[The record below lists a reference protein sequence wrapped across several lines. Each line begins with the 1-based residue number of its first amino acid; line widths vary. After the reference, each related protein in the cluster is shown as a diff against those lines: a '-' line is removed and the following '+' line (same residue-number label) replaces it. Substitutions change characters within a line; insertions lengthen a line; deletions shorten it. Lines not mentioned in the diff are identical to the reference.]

1 MASKIIVIGSANA
14 DYVIHTDKMP
24 ELGETLV
31 GHSFQVNAG
40 GKGLNQAIA
49 VAKMGGDVSFIG
61 CVGDDSGAD
70 MLLGELERNGVA
82 FDGIRDEGVST
93 GSAVIAV
100 VRGDN
105 FIIINP
111 GANAMMT
118 PEVIEKYADAIR
130 DSEYCIMQ
138 LEIPMESV
146 MKVCEIARESGTKV
160 VLNPAPYKELP
171 RELFTYVDYM
181 IPNEFEAKDITG
193 IYPDTEEN
201 CRAAVLK
208 LTGMGVKTAIITLG
222 ERGSVYNVGDDV
234 RFCPAVK
241 ATAVDTTSAG
251 DTFVGAV
258 VSKLSAGIPLDDAI
272 KFAAKACAITVSREG
287 ASKSIPLA
295 SEIE

>member
-1 MASKIIVIGSANA
+1 MAKIIVIGSANA

-24 ELGETLV
+24 QLGETLV

-61 CVGDDSGAD
+61 CVGNDSGAD

-82 FDGIRDEGVST
+82 FDGIKADTST
-93 GSAVIAV
+93 GSAIIAV
-100 VRGDN
+100 VNGDN

-111 GANAMMT
+111 GANALMT
-118 PEVIEKYADAIR
+118 PEVIDGYAEAI
-130 DSEYCIMQ
+130 STAEYCIMQ
-138 LEIPMESV
+138 LEIPIESV
-146 MKVCEIARESGTKV
+146 MRVCEIAAAGGTKI
-160 VLNPAPYKELP
+160 VLNPAPYKKLP
-171 RELFTYVDYM
+171 DELFPLVDYV

-201 CRAAVLK
+201 CREALSK
-208 LTGMGVKTAIITLG
+208 LIDMGVKRAIITLG
-222 ERGSVYNVGDDV
+222 ERGCAYNADGEIK
-234 RFCPAVK
+234 FCPAVK

-258 VSKLSAGIPLDDAI
+258 VSKLSAGVSLDDAI
-272 KFAAKACAITVSREG
+272 RFAAKACAITVSREG